1 MKQSIKDQVAGKLH
15 EAKGAVKGA
24 FGKMTGKKKMQAEGK
39 MDKAKGQMHEKA
51 GDVKDTVKHASR

>member
-1 MKQSIKDQVAGKLH
+1 MNRDHVKGAYAK
-15 EAKGAVKGA
+15 AKGAVKDA

-51 GDVKDTVKHASR
+51 GDVKDTVKHASK